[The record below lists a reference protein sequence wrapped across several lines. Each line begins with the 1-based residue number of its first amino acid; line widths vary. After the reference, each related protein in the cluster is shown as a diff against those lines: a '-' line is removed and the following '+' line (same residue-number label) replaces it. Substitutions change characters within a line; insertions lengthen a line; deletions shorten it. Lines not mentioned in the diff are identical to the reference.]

1 VGLKQTLD
9 HLSALYV
16 DGGVDIVTPMPEDGE
31 GRLALRT
38 VVQPDG
44 DALFY
49 LSEPVSWIGDDLL
62 QGHGAR
68 VEEVVRSVGRLR
80 ILARGGQTLVHIGG
94 AGFVLQSGL
103 DYFIWG
109 ETGAALYGLAMAAAP
124 LAIKSAVAGTMK
136 LMLRRRF
143 RRRL

>member
-1 VGLKQTLD
+1 MGLKQTLD

-16 DGGVDIVTPMPEDGE
+16 DGGVDIVTPMPGDGE

-44 DALFY
+44 DILFY
-49 LSEPVSWIGDDLL
+49 LSEPVPEIGDDLFRT
-62 QGHGAR
+62 HGAR
-68 VEEVVRSVGRLR
+68 VERVVRSVRRLR
-80 ILARGGQTLVHIGG
+80 ILACGGQTLAPVVG

-103 DYFIWG
+103 DCFLWG
-109 ETGAALYGLAMAAAP
+109 ESGAALYGLAAAAAP
-124 LAIKSAVAGTMK
+124 LAIKSAVAGG
-136 LMLRRRF
+136 LRWILRRRF